1 MGDGAQFAL
10 AQDAITRLD
19 EVGGAAPL
27 GAYLHRPTVFPGRRQ
42 HGLALDD
49 VHACGFLHINV
60 SARLAGLNHRQG
72 VPMIRSPDEHHI
84 QILLREHLPVI
95 AIGPGLLAG
104 LLPLGH
110 QRRRVGQHTTIH
122 IAQRNHVHRG
132 NLNESQ
138 QVRLAVPTR
147 SNQSHPKGFFLSEG
161 RRNKGGGRQGC
172 ACLEKL
178 SACHGSLLDNR
189 ARQLK
194 PAPGP
199 MPP

>member
-60 SARLAGLNHRQG
+60 SPRLAGLDHRQG

-84 QILLREHLPVI
+84 QILLREHFPVI
-95 AIGPGLLAG
+95 AVGPGLLAG

-110 QRRRVGQHTTIH
+110 QRRRIG
-122 IAQRNHVHRG
+122 
-132 NLNESQ
+132 
-138 QVRLAVPTR
+138 
-147 SNQSHPKGFFLSEG
+147 
-161 RRNKGGGRQGC
+161 
-172 ACLEKL
+172 
-178 SACHGSLLDNR
+178 
-189 ARQLK
+189 
-194 PAPGP
+194 
-199 MPP
+199 